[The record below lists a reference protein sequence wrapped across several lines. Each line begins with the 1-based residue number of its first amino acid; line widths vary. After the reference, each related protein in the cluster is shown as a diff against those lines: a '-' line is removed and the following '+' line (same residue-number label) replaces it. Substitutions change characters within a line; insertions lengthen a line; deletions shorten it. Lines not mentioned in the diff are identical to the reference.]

1 MSQYN
6 DLKNKRILVVEDV
19 EMNQYLAKHIMESWG
34 CVVEVAE
41 NGSVAVE
48 RVSDDYFDLVLMD
61 IQMPVMDGIEATRI
75 IRSLEDEHKSATPI
89 VALTANSMKAEC
101 ENYLRAGMNDWLGK
115 PFQEPVLFATISK
128 NIRKEQLVNLNI
140 TKPAAKRKQA
150 IEQKKLYDLS
160 IVEAI
165 SGGDKLFIQRMLLLF
180 LETVPNTLTDMKNAA
195 DRADWLMLS
204 KQAHKLKSTIDSMC
218 IVSLKQAVREVE
230 TGGKRGDDPGVLLP
244 KVKTIL
250 ETMEKVIEQ
259 VKEVTREQ

>member
-1 MSQYN
+1 MSQYE
-6 DLKNKRILVVEDV
+6 LTNKRILVVEDV
-19 EMNQYLAKHIMESWG
+19 EMNQYLARHIMESWG

-48 RVSDDYFDLVLMD
+48 RVSTDYFDLVLMD
-61 IQMPVMDGIEATRI
+61 IQMPVMDGIEATKI
-75 IRSLEDEHKSATPI
+75 IRSLEDEHKSTTPI

-128 NIRKEQLVNLNI
+128 NIRKEQLMNLNI
-140 TKPAAKRKQA
+140 TKPAAKSKQA
-150 IEQKKLYDLS
+150 IEQEKLYDLS

-180 LETVPNTLTDMKNAA
+180 LETVPKTLTEMKNAA
-195 DRADWLMLS
+195 DKGDWLMLS

-230 TGGKRGDDPGVLLP
+230 TGSKRGDDPGVLHA

-259 VKEVTREQ
+259 VKGVTKEQ